1 MSSVHFTSGCWYES
15 VSFST
20 DCPEKPLLK
29 SLLFP
34 ALVKPAIATG
44 SRHLPAPLA
53 VVGGISLTRSLPS
66 LLQAPRRG
74 LSHALPSI
82 SGPKAF
88 TVTSW
93 RREGSPRPRLLLGAA
108 GEGSSVAK
116 AVGAAGAVAV
126 HPFCTLRF
134 SPNKP
139 CGCTS
144 CSSHPLPL
152 TSSCQLVSCPPSPT
166 IHVVW
171 MAA

>member
-93 RREGSPRPRLLLGAA
+93 RREVRPDPDPDYCWGLQEKDPPWQRPSGLRVQSRFIHSAPCVSAPTNPVDAPAAPHTLCLLPPPASLSLA
-108 GEGSSVAK
+108 
-116 AVGAAGAVAV
+116 
-126 HPFCTLRF
+126 L
-134 SPNKP
+134 
-139 CGCTS
+139 
-144 CSSHPLPL
+144 PLPRS
-152 TSSCQLVSCPPSPT
+152 T
-166 IHVVW
+166 
-171 MAA
+171 